1 MCAQEL
7 YVEVTVLAR
16 DYNAGALPFPDALL
30 RLPRLRAL
38 TLQIPCKVSLNEA
51 WELLTPV
58 LRLVP
63 KLCQQAASCR
73 VVVTAS
79 LHFKVT

>member
-1 MCAQEL
+1 VIFACIQEL

-38 TLQIPCKVSLNEA
+38 TLQIPCKVG
-51 WELLTPV
+51 
-58 LRLVP
+58 LR
-63 KLCQQAASCR
+63 
-73 VVVTAS
+73 
-79 LHFKVT
+79 